1 MVLLIFILIYGILS
15 NYNLPYYLAM
25 AKTKTPEVLT
35 KIISLLTP
43 LESDERKRVISAAMT
58 FLGETK
64 IDFGKNGSVGGN
76 GDEDTTN
83 FPSKVKTWMGQNS
96 ITKDELDQVFN
107 IEDGKAEVIASE
119 VPGKSIKRKTL
130 NAYILA
136 GINSFLTSGNLSF
149 DDKSARATCV
159 ALGCY
164 DSTNHATNIKDKGNK
179 IAGSKNKGWKLTA
192 PGLKNGAELIKEIT
206 KSK

>member
-1 MVLLIFILIYGILS
+1 
-15 NYNLPYYLAM
+15 M

-136 GINSFLTSGNLSF
+136 GINSFLTSGKILLVTSQIGNLQHEPLPNDQFSF
-149 DDKSARATCV
+149 RPPRFFVFGFD
-159 ALGCY
+159 
-164 DSTNHATNIKDKGNK
+164 
-179 IAGSKNKGWKLTA
+179 
-192 PGLKNGAELIKEIT
+192 LI
-206 KSK
+206 SFLCL